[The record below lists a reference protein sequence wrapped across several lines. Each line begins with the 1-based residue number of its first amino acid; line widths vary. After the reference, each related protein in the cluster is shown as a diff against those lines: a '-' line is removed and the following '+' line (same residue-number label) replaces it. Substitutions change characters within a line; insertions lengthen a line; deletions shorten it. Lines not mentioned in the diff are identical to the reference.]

1 MANDKDNKKLPKSAV
16 DEGDIEPKYGYIHGE
31 WDALGGHHFKYRYP
45 EENEKSYSEE
55 LLPSGSYNTT
65 QHDSDKKE
73 IHTNLKSG
81 EFRGYTAGGHASQ
94 VDGHYDHNGEK
105 TGRVEHAKDFGQA
118 TGGNLYRGTQKQEI
132 KMSGGAQY
140 RATQQASDSTVCET
154 KSGTYRD
161 RCKKDRFKATEG
173 NYVSMGEKNKV
184 EVFKQD
190 VSMYAGANHDVHIK
204 EKGKIETGSTMLLQT
219 GSDATV
225 NSAAKMIIKSG
236 QNTEVTSQAEIKITA
251 DTKITIK
258 VGSNSIEISS
268 SGIIINAN
276 GGKLDLKASGD
287 ITTLGSTTKL
297 QGGGQNGIPTTIP

>member
-45 EENEKSYSEE
+45 DENEKSYSEE

-105 TGRVEHAKDFGQA
+105 TGRVEYGKDFGQA
-118 TGGNLYRGTQKQEI
+118 SGGNYYRGTQKQEI
-132 KMSGGAQY
+132 KMSGGPQFNS
-140 RATQQASDSTVCET
+140 TQQASDSITCKVS
-154 KSGTYRD
+154 SGTLRD
-161 RCKKDRFKATEG
+161 RCKKDRFLATEG

-184 EVFKQD
+184 EVFKED

-204 EKGKIETGSTMLLQT
+204 EKGKIETGSTMMIQT
-219 GSDATV
+219 GSDATI
-225 NSAAKMIIKSG
+225 NSAAKVII
-236 QNTEVTSQAEIKITA
+236 TSQAEIRITA
-251 DTKITIK
+251 ETKITIK

-268 SGIIINAN
+268 SGIVINAQ

-287 ITTLGSTTKL
+287 VTTQGSTTKL

>member
-45 EENEKSYSEE
+45 DENEKSYSEE

-73 IHTNLKSG
+73 IHTNLRSG

-105 TGRVEHAKDFGQA
+105 TGRVEYGKDFGQA

-140 RATQQASDSTVCET
+140 RATQKASDSTVCET

-161 RCKKDRFKATEG
+161 RCKKDRFLATEG

-184 EVFKQD
+184 EVFKED
-190 VSMYAGANHDVHIK
+190 VSMYAGANHDIHIK
-204 EKGKIETGSTMLLQT
+204 EKGKIETGSTMMIQT
-219 GSDATV
+219 GSDATI
-225 NSAAKMIIKSG
+225 NSAAKIFGKAASDI
-236 QNTEVTSQAEIKITA
+236 EITSNSKITL
-251 DTKITIK
+251 KVGGSSIVIESGSITIK
-258 VGSNSIEISS
+258 SS
-268 SGIIINAN
+268 QI
-276 GGKLDLKASGD
+276 KFE
-287 ITTLGSTTKL
+287 
-297 QGGGQNGIPTTIP
+297 QG